1 MRNSTVIPSL
11 NLTAQKSLFESIRNA
26 SIGVINDSWHI
37 SLISL
42 SSGSGAF
49 FLMQLF
55 LIFAIIP
62 ITRGETINVKFER

>member
-1 MRNSTVIPSL
+1 MVIRSL

-26 SIGVINDSWHI
+26 SIKVINDLWQII

-42 SSGSGAF
+42 FSGSGAF

-55 LIFAIIP
+55 VIIP
-62 ITRGETINVKFER
+62 MTRGETINARFES